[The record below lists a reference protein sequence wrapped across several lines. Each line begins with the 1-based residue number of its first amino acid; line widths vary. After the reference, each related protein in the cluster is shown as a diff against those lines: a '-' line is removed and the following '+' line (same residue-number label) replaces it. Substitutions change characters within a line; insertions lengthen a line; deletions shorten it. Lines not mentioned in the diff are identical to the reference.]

1 MGLYVH
7 DVRWLYEEAA
17 FSRML
22 GFVDE
27 NRRLKAVSY
36 RFVKDR
42 ALSLGAGLLLHYAY
56 GRRVPAGTWPSEM
69 HFNDYGKPFWAE
81 RGAPDFNLS
90 HAGIYVAC
98 SMGSGPVGVDIEE
111 VGEKEESLARR
122 CFIGAELSQVLA
134 GGRVRAEAFCR
145 QWVLKESYIK
155 FLGTG
160 LSLDPLRVEI
170 GIDRAIRVSQ
180 DGLDQACSLA
190 LYEGLPGYKLA
201 LCRQS
206 GRPGNRMEVV
216 TEKTLRACLDPLLG

>member
-17 FSRML
+17 FSSML

-27 NRRLKAVSY
+27 NRRVKAVSY

-42 ALSLGAGLLLHYAY
+42 ALSLGAGLLLNYAY
-56 GRRVPAGTWPSEM
+56 GRRVPAGVVPSKV

-98 SMGSGPVGVDIEE
+98 AMDSGPVGVDIEA
-111 VGEKEESLARR
+111 VGEKDESLARR
-122 CFIGAELSQVLA
+122 CFIGAELSQVLT
-134 GGRVRAEAFCR
+134 GGQVIEEAFCR
-145 QWVLKESYIK
+145 QWVLKESYVK
-155 FLGTG
+155 FVGAG
-160 LSLDPLRVEI
+160 LSLDPLRIEI
-170 GIDRAIRVSQ
+170 LIDQAIRVRQ
-180 DGLDQACSLA
+180 DGLEQPCSLA

-206 GRPGNRMEVV
+206 GRPWERMEVV
-216 TEKTLRACLDPLLG
+216 REEDLRAALDSISG